1 MKKELFFKRI
11 FGTIVFLFLSIT
23 AMAQDRQLTGVVRD
37 DKNSPLNGATI
48 AVKNQTTTAITK
60 PDGTFQVKVPTGKVT
75 LIVSYVGFDP
85 FTVTVGENQTT
96 VTVKLNEAGAKKN
109 MEEVVVVGVQRQ
121 TKRSSTMAIS
131 SVLSKDIENLPSPSI
146 DNLLQGRVAGLNVQV
161 GSGEPGVAPTVV
173 VRGNSRVNTS
183 IGNSPDIAQA
193 SALSGP
199 LYVIDGIPTNPEDIS
214 NSIDA
219 TGTNY
224 LAGININDI
233 ESVDVQKDA
242 AATAAWGS
250 RGANGVVYI
259 RTKRGRTSKPEFR
272 VNVYGGITQQP
283 QLLNTVTGAEER
295 KLKMDIINQYATAS
309 QLSNLPQIL
318 TDYNNPYFNNAE
330 DWQGLFYKSGSVKN
344 VDATIASGTEAVSYR
359 ISMNYFDEKGIIENF
374 GFKRYSARGNFDFKI
389 NPKLNGQFIVA
400 LSKSDRQRGKKYN
413 NSDNNTPV
421 SGSTQPSSLYRV
433 TSFDSAN
440 YSGLTGRLRNKN
452 LNDYYTA
459 SLTMNYSIL
468 RTLKYTFQGAANV
481 SSSNRDYFLPSDLDQ
496 VAASAGS
503 GQSSYA
509 ESDKGTYSTYFFS
522 NTLNYN
528 KKIQARNDHAH
539 NLTVTA
545 SQQFTR
551 DISNSNYA
559 AGYNVPSNNIQVVS
573 GVPQADLYASSS
585 YAADAMFSL
594 LGQAQYDYD
603 GKYLLY
609 GSYRGDASSRFGDNT
624 KWGYFP
630 AVGAGWVLTD
640 EKFMNNVQQKG
651 IINFLKLRA
660 SFGVSGT
667 QSGNLYA
674 PYNSYGIPGTYNGGT
689 AIQPSYTNGLTKNNL
704 TWTKT
709 EQKNVGIDAQ
719 FFKSRIGV
727 SVDVYDKISKDDYYN
742 FNLPFYTGYQSI
754 QFNAHDLWVSNRGM
768 DLTITTKNL
777 SRQSKLQWDMQVT
790 LSYNKN
796 AIAKLPNNNRSFV
809 VDDYYG
815 TSRIYAVGQP
825 IYQMFQM
832 KYLGVYN
839 NQGQIPFNPLTGN
852 VITYF
857 KGNHKVVPGDPI
869 WEDVNHIGDVWT
881 DEDNGNQYGDR
892 VPTGDPNPK
901 YTGGWVNDFK
911 YKNFSLSVLSVFT
924 LKRDV
929 INTSYQSQISAI
941 VGGYSSGIY
950 SFAHNRLPDLS
961 GLNYWTPEKAKD
973 PNYKADF
980 PSLNPFGAS
989 YYQYIP
995 ISSMFNEDGSYFKI
1009 KNVVL
1014 SYQVPVALTQ
1024 RAKIGRAKVY
1034 CIVDNIA
1041 TIKNSTMPNPELVD
1055 QLGQYT
1061 GGLYATPTRYTFGV
1075 DIQF

>member
-1 MKKELFFKRI
+1 MKKEFLLKKI
-11 FGTIVFLFLSIT
+11 FGTIVFLIFSLIG
-23 AMAQDRQLTGVVRD
+23 MAQERQVTGIVKD
-37 DKNSPLNGATI
+37 EKDQPLNAATVS
-48 AVKNQTTTAITK
+48 VKNGTASTVTK
-60 PDGTFQVKVPTGKVT
+60 ADGKFQIKVPAGKVT
-75 LIVSYVGFDP
+75 LVFSYVGYDKSV
-85 FTVTVGENQTT
+85 VTIEENQTS
-96 VTVKLNEAGAKKN
+96 VIVKMNESASKKS
-109 MEEVVVVGVQRQ
+109 MDEVVVVGVQRQ
-121 TKRSSTMAIS
+121 TKRTATMAIS

-146 DNLLQGRVAGLNVQV
+146 DNLLQGRVAGLNVQI

-173 VRGNSRVNTS
+173 VRGNSRVNTN
-183 IGNSPDIAQA
+183 IGNNPDVAQA

-199 LYVIDGIPTNPEDIS
+199 LYVIDGIPTNPEDIAG
-214 NSIDA
+214 SIDA

-259 RTKRGRTSKPEFR
+259 KTKRGRSSKPEFR
-272 VNVYGGITQQP
+272 VNAYGGITQQP
-283 QLLNTVTGAEER
+283 QLLNTVTGAAER
-295 KLKMDIINQYATAS
+295 KLKMDIINQYATPS

-344 VDATIASGTEAVSYR
+344 VDATMSSGTDAVSYR
-359 ISMNYFDEKGIIENF
+359 ISMNYYDEKGIIQNF

-413 NSDNNTPV
+413 NSDDNTPV

-433 TSFDSAN
+433 TAFDSAN
-440 YSGLTGRLRNKN
+440 YSGLSGRIRNKN

-459 SLTMNYSIL
+459 SLTLNYNML
-468 RTLKYTFQGAANV
+468 RNLRYTFQGSANI

-496 VAASAGS
+496 VAAASGS
-503 GQSSYA
+503 GQASYA
-509 ESDKGTYSTYFFS
+509 ESDKGTYSTYFLS

-528 KKIQARNDHAH
+528 KKLETKSGHTH
-539 NLTVTA
+539 NLALTG

-551 DISNSNYA
+551 DISNTSNTS
-559 AGYNVPSNNIQVVS
+559 GYNVPSNNIQVVS
-573 GVPQADLYASSS
+573 GVPQADLYGASG

-594 LGQAQYDYD
+594 LGQAQYDFD

-630 AVGAGWVLTD
+630 SVGAGWVLTD
-640 EKFMNNVQQKG
+640 EKFMNKLQAKG
-651 IINFLKLRA
+651 IVNFLKVRA
-660 SFGVSGT
+660 SYGISGT

-674 PYNSYGIPGTYNGGT
+674 PYNSYSIPGTYNGGT

-709 EQKNVGIDAQ
+709 EQKNIGIDAQ
-719 FFKSRIGV
+719 FFKSRIGI

-754 QFNAHDLWVSNRGM
+754 QFNAHDLWVSNRGV
-768 DLTITTKNL
+768 DLTLTTKNL
-777 SRQSKLQWDMQVT
+777 SRESKLQWNMQVT

-796 AIAKLPNNNRSFV
+796 AIAKLPNNNRTFV

-825 IYQMFQM
+825 IYEMFQM

-901 YTGGWVNDFK
+901 YTGGWVNDFT
-911 YKNFSLSVLSVFT
+911 YKNLSLSVLSVFT
-924 LKRDV
+924 FKRDV
-929 INTSYQSQISAI
+929 INTFYQSQISSI
-941 VGGYSSGIY
+941 VGGYSSSIY

-961 GLNYWTPEKAKD
+961 GLNYWTPAKAKD
-973 PNYKADF
+973 PNYTADF
-980 PSLNPFGAS
+980 PSLNPFGSS
-989 YYQYIP
+989 YYQFIP

-1014 SYQVPVALTQ
+1014 SYQIPESLIK

-1061 GGLYATPTRYTFGV
+1061 GGLYATPTRYTLGV

>member
-1 MKKELFFKRI
+1 MNKQFILQRI
-11 FGTIVFLFLSIT
+11 FGTILFLLCMLCST
-23 AMAQDRQLTGVVRD
+23 AQDRQVTGMVKD
-37 DKNSPLNGATI
+37 EKDQPLSGATVT
-48 AVKNQTTTAITK
+48 VKNGTVSTSTK
-60 PDGTFQVKVPTGKVT
+60 PDGKFQIKVPNGKVT
-75 LIVSYVGFDP
+75 LVITYVGYEKL
-85 FTVTVGENQTT
+85 TVAIAETQTS
-96 VTVKLNEAGAKKN
+96 VTVKMNESASKKS
-109 MEEVVVVGVQRQ
+109 MDEVIVVGVQRQ
-121 TKRSSTMAIS
+121 TKRTATMAVS

-146 DNLLQGRVAGLNVQV
+146 DNLLQGRVAGLNVQI

-173 VRGNSRVNTS
+173 VRGNSRVNTN

-199 LYVIDGIPTNPEDIS
+199 LYVIDGIPTNPEDIAS
-214 NSIDA
+214 SIDA

-250 RGANGVVYI
+250 RGANGVIYI
-259 RTKRGRTSKPEFR
+259 KTKRGRSSKPEFR
-272 VNVYGGITQQP
+272 VNAYGGITQQP
-283 QLLNTVTGAEER
+283 QLLNTVTGAAER
-295 KLKMDIINQYATAS
+295 KLKMDIINQYATPS
-309 QLSNLPQIL
+309 QLSNLPQVL

-330 DWQGLFYKSGSVKN
+330 DWQGLFYKNGSVKN
-344 VDATIASGTEAVSYR
+344 VDATMSSGTEAVSYR
-359 ISMNYFDEKGIIENF
+359 ISMNYYDEKGIIENF

-413 NSDNNTPV
+413 NSDDNTPV
-421 SGSTQPSSLYRV
+421 SGSSQPSSLYRV
-433 TSFDSAN
+433 TAFDSAN
-440 YSGLTGRLRNKN
+440 YIGLAGRIRNKN
-452 LNDYYTA
+452 INDFYTA
-459 SLTMNYSIL
+459 SLTLNYNVLHNL
-468 RTLKYTFQGAANV
+468 RYTFQGSGNV
-481 SSSNRDYFLPSDLDQ
+481 SNSNRDYFLPSDLDQ
-496 VAASAGS
+496 VAAAYGS

-509 ESDKGTYSTYFFS
+509 ESDKGTYSTYFLS
-522 NTLNYN
+522 NTLNYT
-528 KKIQARNDHAH
+528 KKFSGKNGAAH
-539 NLTVTA
+539 NLAFTG

-551 DISNSNYA
+551 DISNSSVA

-573 GVPQADLYASSS
+573 GVPQADLSGSSG

-594 LGQAQYDYD
+594 LGQAQYDYN
-603 GKYLLY
+603 GKYLVY

-630 AVGAGWVLTD
+630 SAGAGWVISD
-640 EKFMNNVQQKG
+640 EKFMNKLQSNG
-651 IINFLKLRA
+651 WINFLKLRA
-660 SFGVSGT
+660 SYGISGT

-674 PYNSYGIPGTYNGGT
+674 PYNSYSIPGTYNGGT

-709 EQKNVGIDAQ
+709 EQKNIGIDGQ
-719 FFKSRIGV
+719 FFKSRIGI

-754 QFNAHDLWVSNRGM
+754 QFNAHDLWVSNRGV
-768 DLTITTKNL
+768 DLTLTTKNL
-777 SRQSKLQWDMQVT
+777 SRSSKLQWNMQVT

-796 AIAKLPNNNRSFV
+796 AIAKLPNNNRTFV

-839 NQGQIPFNPLTGN
+839 NQSQIPFNPLTGN

-901 YTGGWVNDFK
+901 FTGGWVNDFT

-924 LKRDV
+924 YKRDV
-929 INTSYQSQISAI
+929 INTSYQSQISNI
-941 VGGYSSGIY
+941 VGGYSSSIY
-950 SFAHNRLPDLS
+950 AFAHNRLPDLS

-980 PSLNPFGAS
+980 PSINPFGSS
-989 YYQYIP
+989 YYQFIP

-1014 SYQVPVALTQ
+1014 SYQIPDALIKK
-1024 RAKIGRAKVY
+1024 AKIGRAKVY
-1034 CIVDNIA
+1034 CIVDNVA
-1041 TIKNSTMPNPELVD
+1041 TIKNSNLPNPELVD

-1061 GGLYATPTRYTFGV
+1061 GGLYATPTRYTLGV